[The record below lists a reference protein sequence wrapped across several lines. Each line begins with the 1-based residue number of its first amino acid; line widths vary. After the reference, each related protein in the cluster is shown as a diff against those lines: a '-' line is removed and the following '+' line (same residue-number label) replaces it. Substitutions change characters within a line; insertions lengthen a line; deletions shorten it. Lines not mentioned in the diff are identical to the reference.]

1 MLLKYSESKTLI
13 PTSNKQE
20 TCYNL
25 DKISVEKGPNDV
37 FYLIVISN
45 IFQIF
50 FSFILLDQISL
61 KKRTNLIVSV
71 FILFLVSSVH
81 LNLRLAS
88 LDELVL
94 SALLLTISFMNHQR
108 QAVGVTLFHLSFAFI
123 VQNLAVFL
131 LSPSSVLFYIATQA
145 SEFVIF
151 LYFLF
156 TLFMVV
162 LASLAIRRFVF
173 TRLPQKWQQ
182 YSGPILF
189 MLFFTNKVYALYQYL
204 LASPAETQFDTLIKM
219 FVITLVFVV
228 TLGGISIYI
237 FSNNQKLAFATREK
251 VIEQRAMQ
259 LYIDEISKQNEE
271 INQFRHDYLNIL
283 SSLESYLEEGDLQ
296 ALTVYYQQ
304 TIQPTRTLF
313 LENASKLS
321 ALQKIDH
328 PAIRGIFMTKL
339 LLAQEKGISVHLE
352 MTGKIIF
359 PKHVF
364 DLNLIRILGIL
375 LDNAIEEVD
384 ALGKGELAVAFFQ
397 EKDALVILIQNTVRN
412 PVEPLYQLKKQGFST
427 KGKGRG
433 YGLSTVDELMSQT
446 STLLLETTIS
456 QHLFVQKLTLL
467 GGGTSA

>member
-1 MLLKYSESKTLI
+1 M
-13 PTSNKQE
+13 
-20 TCYNL
+20 
-25 DKISVEKGPNDV
+25 

-108 QAVGVTLFHLSFAFI
+108 QAVGMTLFHLSFAFI

-131 LSPSSVLFYIATQA
+131 LSPSSVLFYIAIQA

-446 STLLLETTIS
+446 SDLLLETTIS

>member
-1 MLLKYSESKTLI
+1 M
-13 PTSNKQE
+13 
-20 TCYNL
+20 
-25 DKISVEKGPNDV
+25 

-50 FSFILLDQISL
+50 FSFILLDQISF

-313 LENASKLS
+313 LANASKLS

>member
-1 MLLKYSESKTLI
+1 M
-13 PTSNKQE
+13 
-20 TCYNL
+20 
-25 DKISVEKGPNDV
+25 

-189 MLFFTNKVYALYQYL
+189 MLFVTNKVYALYQYL

-467 GGGTSA
+467 GGGTMICSPHSRH

>member
-1 MLLKYSESKTLI
+1 M
-13 PTSNKQE
+13 
-20 TCYNL
+20 
-25 DKISVEKGPNDV
+25 

-251 VIEQRAMQ
+251 IIEQRAMQ

-433 YGLSTVDELMSQT
+433 HGLSTVDELMSQT
-446 STLLLETTIS
+446 SDLLLETTIS

>member
-1 MLLKYSESKTLI
+1 M
-13 PTSNKQE
+13 
-20 TCYNL
+20 
-25 DKISVEKGPNDV
+25 

-131 LSPSSVLFYIATQA
+131 LSPSAVLFYIATQA

-313 LENASKLS
+313 LANASKLS

-446 STLLLETTIS
+446 SDLLLETTIS

>member
-1 MLLKYSESKTLI
+1 MHLI
-13 PTSNKQE
+13 LQ
-20 TCYNL
+20 L
-25 DKISVEKGPNDV
+25 
-37 FYLIVISN
+37 SN

-131 LSPSSVLFYIATQA
+131 LSPSAVLFYIATQA

>member
-1 MLLKYSESKTLI
+1 M
-13 PTSNKQE
+13 
-20 TCYNL
+20 
-25 DKISVEKGPNDV
+25 

-131 LSPSSVLFYIATQA
+131 LSPSAVLFYIATQA

-313 LENASKLS
+313 LANASKLS

-397 EKDALVILIQNTVRN
+397 EKDALLILIQNTVRN

-433 YGLSTVDELMSQT
+433 HGLSTVDELMSQT
-446 STLLLETTIS
+446 SDLLLETTIS

>member
-1 MLLKYSESKTLI
+1 
-13 PTSNKQE
+13 
-20 TCYNL
+20 
-25 DKISVEKGPNDV
+25 V

-162 LASLAIRRFVF
+162 LASLAIRRCVF

-384 ALGKGELAVAFFQ
+384 ALGKGCA
-397 EKDALVILIQNTVRN
+397 RN
-412 PVEPLYQLKKQGFST
+412 FNSKH
-427 KGKGRG
+427 R
-433 YGLSTVDELMSQT
+433 
-446 STLLLETTIS
+446 
-456 QHLFVQKLTLL
+456 QK
-467 GGGTSA
+467 SS

>member
-1 MLLKYSESKTLI
+1 M
-13 PTSNKQE
+13 
-20 TCYNL
+20 
-25 DKISVEKGPNDV
+25 

-94 SALLLTISFMNHQR
+94 SALLLTISFMNHQM

-364 DLNLIRILGIL
+364 DLNLIRIFGIL

-397 EKDALVILIQNTVRN
+397 EKDELVILIQNTVRN

>member
-1 MLLKYSESKTLI
+1 M
-13 PTSNKQE
+13 
-20 TCYNL
+20 
-25 DKISVEKGPNDV
+25 

-50 FSFILLDQISL
+50 LSFILLDQISL

-339 LLAQEKGISVHLE
+339 LKKKKKGISVHLE

>member
-1 MLLKYSESKTLI
+1 M
-13 PTSNKQE
+13 
-20 TCYNL
+20 
-25 DKISVEKGPNDV
+25 

-50 FSFILLDQISL
+50 LSFILLDQISL

-131 LSPSSVLFYIATQA
+131 LSPSAVLFYIATQA

-397 EKDALVILIQNTVRN
+397 EKDELVILIQNTVRN

>member
-1 MLLKYSESKTLI
+1 M
-13 PTSNKQE
+13 
-20 TCYNL
+20 
-25 DKISVEKGPNDV
+25 

-359 PKHVF
+359 PNHVF

-397 EKDALVILIQNTVRN
+397 EKDVLVILIQNTVRN

-433 YGLSTVDELMSQT
+433 HGLSTVDELMSQT

>member
-1 MLLKYSESKTLI
+1 MI

-397 EKDALVILIQNTVRN
+397 EKDELVILIQNTVRN

>member
-1 MLLKYSESKTLI
+1 M
-13 PTSNKQE
+13 
-20 TCYNL
+20 
-25 DKISVEKGPNDV
+25 

-131 LSPSSVLFYIATQA
+131 LSPSSILFYIATQA

-397 EKDALVILIQNTVRN
+397 EKDVLVILIQNTVRN

>member
-1 MLLKYSESKTLI
+1 M
-13 PTSNKQE
+13 
-20 TCYNL
+20 
-25 DKISVEKGPNDV
+25 

-131 LSPSSVLFYIATQA
+131 LSPSAVLFYIATQA

-397 EKDALVILIQNTVRN
+397 EKDALLILIQNTVRN

>member
-1 MLLKYSESKTLI
+1 M
-13 PTSNKQE
+13 
-20 TCYNL
+20 
-25 DKISVEKGPNDV
+25 

-173 TRLPQKWQQ
+173 TCLPQKWQQ

>member
-1 MLLKYSESKTLI
+1 M
-13 PTSNKQE
+13 
-20 TCYNL
+20 
-25 DKISVEKGPNDV
+25 

-123 VQNLAVFL
+123 VQNLAIFL

-397 EKDALVILIQNTVRN
+397 EKDALLILIQNTVRN

>member
-1 MLLKYSESKTLI
+1 M
-13 PTSNKQE
+13 
-20 TCYNL
+20 
-25 DKISVEKGPNDV
+25 

-108 QAVGVTLFHLSFAFI
+108 QAVGMTLFHLSFAFI

-204 LASPAETQFDTLIKM
+204 LVSPAETQFDTLIKM

-397 EKDALVILIQNTVRN
+397 EKDELVILIQNTVRN

>member
-1 MLLKYSESKTLI
+1 M
-13 PTSNKQE
+13 
-20 TCYNL
+20 
-25 DKISVEKGPNDV
+25 

-219 FVITLVFVV
+219 FVITLVFVF
-228 TLGGISIYI
+228 TLGCISIYI

-446 STLLLETTIS
+446 SDLLLETTIS

>member
-1 MLLKYSESKTLI
+1 M
-13 PTSNKQE
+13 
-20 TCYNL
+20 
-25 DKISVEKGPNDV
+25 

-50 FSFILLDQISL
+50 FSFILLDQISF

-433 YGLSTVDELMSQT
+433 HGLSTVDELMSQT
-446 STLLLETTIS
+446 SDLLLETTIS

>member
-1 MLLKYSESKTLI
+1 M
-13 PTSNKQE
+13 
-20 TCYNL
+20 
-25 DKISVEKGPNDV
+25 

-61 KKRTNLIVSV
+61 KKRTNLIVSI

-108 QAVGVTLFHLSFAFI
+108 QAVGMTLFHLSFAFI

-131 LSPSSVLFYIATQA
+131 LSPSSILFYIATQA

>member
-1 MLLKYSESKTLI
+1 M
-13 PTSNKQE
+13 
-20 TCYNL
+20 
-25 DKISVEKGPNDV
+25 

-131 LSPSSVLFYIATQA
+131 LSPSSILFYIATQA

-397 EKDALVILIQNTVRN
+397 EKDELVILIQNTVRN

>member
-1 MLLKYSESKTLI
+1 M
-13 PTSNKQE
+13 
-20 TCYNL
+20 
-25 DKISVEKGPNDV
+25 

-131 LSPSSVLFYIATQA
+131 LSPSSILFYIATQA

>member
-1 MLLKYSESKTLI
+1 M
-13 PTSNKQE
+13 
-20 TCYNL
+20 
-25 DKISVEKGPNDV
+25 

-71 FILFLVSSVH
+71 FILFLVSSVL

-313 LENASKLS
+313 LANASKLS

-446 STLLLETTIS
+446 SDLLLETTIS

>member
-1 MLLKYSESKTLI
+1 M
-13 PTSNKQE
+13 
-20 TCYNL
+20 
-25 DKISVEKGPNDV
+25 

-61 KKRTNLIVSV
+61 KKRTNLIVSI

-131 LSPSSVLFYIATQA
+131 LSPSSILFYIATQA

>member
-1 MLLKYSESKTLI
+1 M
-13 PTSNKQE
+13 
-20 TCYNL
+20 
-25 DKISVEKGPNDV
+25 

-313 LENASKLS
+313 LANASKLS

-446 STLLLETTIS
+446 SDLLLETTIS
-456 QHLFVQKLTLL
+456 QHLFVQKLTIL

>member
-1 MLLKYSESKTLI
+1 M
-13 PTSNKQE
+13 
-20 TCYNL
+20 
-25 DKISVEKGPNDV
+25 

-108 QAVGVTLFHLSFAFI
+108 QAVGMTLFHLSFAFI

-313 LENASKLS
+313 LANASKLS

-446 STLLLETTIS
+446 SDLLLETTIS

>member
-1 MLLKYSESKTLI
+1 M
-13 PTSNKQE
+13 
-20 TCYNL
+20 
-25 DKISVEKGPNDV
+25 

-433 YGLSTVDELMSQT
+433 HGLSTVDELMSQT
-446 STLLLETTIS
+446 SDLLLETTIS

>member
-1 MLLKYSESKTLI
+1 M
-13 PTSNKQE
+13 
-20 TCYNL
+20 
-25 DKISVEKGPNDV
+25 

-81 LNLRLAS
+81 LNLSLAS

-251 VIEQRAMQ
+251 AIEQRAMQ

>member
-1 MLLKYSESKTLI
+1 MLI

-251 VIEQRAMQ
+251 AIEQRAMQ

-446 STLLLETTIS
+446 SDLLLETTIS

>member
-1 MLLKYSESKTLI
+1 M
-13 PTSNKQE
+13 
-20 TCYNL
+20 
-25 DKISVEKGPNDV
+25 

-108 QAVGVTLFHLSFAFI
+108 QAVGMTLFHLSFAFI

-251 VIEQRAMQ
+251 AIEQRAMQ

>member
-1 MLLKYSESKTLI
+1 M
-13 PTSNKQE
+13 
-20 TCYNL
+20 
-25 DKISVEKGPNDV
+25 

-108 QAVGVTLFHLSFAFI
+108 QAVGMTLFHLSFAFI